1 MISDLRQTI
10 RALLRSPGWTLA
22 ATSILALGV
31 AANTTVFS
39 WVRSVV
45 LDPIPGASQP
55 ARLRVLVARTAA
67 GDVTRMSYPDFRDL
81 AASTPVFDGLIAQ
94 RWTGAGFG
102 TPGTGSSQVISCS
115 LVSADYFGV
124 LGVAPTLGRGFR
136 TEEGAGR
143 GSAPVAVVS
152 DALWRRSLRS
162 DPAVVGKTILVNAQP
177 FTVVGV
183 APPGF
188 YGSLLGIGTDVWI
201 PLVQIGRVDPA
212 ADRLENRAD
221 RWLLTLARLKPG
233 VDTEQ
238 ADAALA
244 SAQSRLNQ
252 TYPGIHDGGRVS
264 VVPLS
269 RSPWGGPAELGQIL
283 LTLAALVSLVLLIAC
298 ANVANLLINR
308 ALGRRREIA
317 TRMALGASPARIR
330 KQLLLESVLLS
341 ALAAAASLV
350 AAFWTSGL
358 LLAFIPPTGMPVRM
372 NLSVDGRVVLF
383 ALAISLAANLLCSL
397 VPSLQAGRTAVA
409 ADLTGGSRTVAGERG
424 RARLRSVLVAAQIAL
439 STVLLVAAGLF
450 LRSLTSSRRT
460 DPGFDNRNILLVDLK
475 LFAAGYSPQRGAA
488 LLEDLTERVSAL
500 PGVESCAVARR
511 APLGF
516 GGFGSRNVTVEGY
529 VARPGE
535 EVRPLVDTFSPGY
548 LRLLRL
554 PLLKGREF
562 EVSDRA
568 GAEPVALVNAEFERR
583 YLGGRS
589 AVGARMTI
597 DNVRRRVVG
606 VAGDARLERLDG
618 PPLAFVFLPLAQDAQ
633 SEVALHVRTLR
644 EPISLLP
651 AVRESVRRLDPNLP
665 LFEVQTM
672 EQHFQEE
679 VFSQRIA
686 STLLGSLGLLAVLIS
701 GVGLYALAAFSVAER
716 RREIGVRMALGAG
729 PRRLV
734 RAFMIRTL
742 RLCVA
747 GGAAGLAASLA
758 VGRAIAGDTPGV
770 DPSDPLTFA
779 AVGVLVSAV
788 ALVASFL
795 PASRAAR
802 MDPVVALRSD

>member
-124 LGVAPTLGRGFR
+124 LGVAPTRGRGFR

-252 TYPGIHDGGRVS
+252 T
-264 VVPLS
+264 
-269 RSPWGGPAELGQIL
+269 
-283 LTLAALVSLVLLIAC
+283 
-298 ANVANLLINR
+298 
-308 ALGRRREIA
+308 
-317 TRMALGASPARIR
+317 
-330 KQLLLESVLLS
+330 
-341 ALAAAASLV
+341 
-350 AAFWTSGL
+350 
-358 LLAFIPPTGMPVRM
+358 
-372 NLSVDGRVVLF
+372 
-383 ALAISLAANLLCSL
+383 
-397 VPSLQAGRTAVA
+397 
-409 ADLTGGSRTVAGERG
+409 
-424 RARLRSVLVAAQIAL
+424 
-439 STVLLVAAGLF
+439 
-450 LRSLTSSRRT
+450 
-460 DPGFDNRNILLVDLK
+460 
-475 LFAAGYSPQRGAA
+475 
-488 LLEDLTERVSAL
+488 
-500 PGVESCAVARR
+500 
-511 APLGF
+511 
-516 GGFGSRNVTVEGY
+516 
-529 VARPGE
+529 
-535 EVRPLVDTFSPGY
+535 
-548 LRLLRL
+548 
-554 PLLKGREF
+554 
-562 EVSDRA
+562 
-568 GAEPVALVNAEFERR
+568 
-583 YLGGRS
+583 
-589 AVGARMTI
+589 
-597 DNVRRRVVG
+597 
-606 VAGDARLERLDG
+606 
-618 PPLAFVFLPLAQDAQ
+618 
-633 SEVALHVRTLR
+633 
-644 EPISLLP
+644 
-651 AVRESVRRLDPNLP
+651 
-665 LFEVQTM
+665 
-672 EQHFQEE
+672 
-679 VFSQRIA
+679 
-686 STLLGSLGLLAVLIS
+686 
-701 GVGLYALAAFSVAER
+701 
-716 RREIGVRMALGAG
+716 
-729 PRRLV
+729 
-734 RAFMIRTL
+734 
-742 RLCVA
+742 
-747 GGAAGLAASLA
+747 
-758 VGRAIAGDTPGV
+758 
-770 DPSDPLTFA
+770 
-779 AVGVLVSAV
+779 
-788 ALVASFL
+788 
-795 PASRAAR
+795 
-802 MDPVVALRSD
+802 